1 MNTSIGDH
9 VRIHRLRRGLSQAR
23 LAHLVGRS
31 DRWLHDVEHGDVD
44 PRLSDAIALARVLGV
59 AVDDLAGGTPGVP
72 GVPVS
77 GATRVRSG
85 GRNR

>member
-1 MNTSIGDH
+1 MTTSIGDR
-9 VRIHRLRRGLSQAR
+9 VRIQRRRRGLTQAR

-44 PRLSDAIALARVLGV
+44 PRLSDAIALARVLGI
-59 AVDDLAGGTPGVP
+59 AVDDLAGGTHGSS

-77 GATRVRSG
+77 GATHARG
-85 GRNR
+85 GARNR